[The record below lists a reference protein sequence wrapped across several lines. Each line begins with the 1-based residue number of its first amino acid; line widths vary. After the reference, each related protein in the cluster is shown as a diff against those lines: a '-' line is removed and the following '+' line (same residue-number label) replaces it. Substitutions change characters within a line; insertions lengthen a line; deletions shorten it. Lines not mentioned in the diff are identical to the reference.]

1 MVSPKGLKTKNIKKK
16 KRQARKF
23 MRKEERKRKE
33 AQVRRLKKKAEPG
46 SSETA
51 KRLGI
56 LEACKYS
63 QERIKTTQRKSQK
76 NTRNRGWIRPSQ
88 VPEIQQ
94 EKKKT

>member
-33 AQVRRLKKKAEPG
+33 AQIRRLKKKVELG

-56 LEACKYS
+56 PETC
-63 QERIKTTQRKSQK
+63 
-76 NTRNRGWIRPSQ
+76 NT
-88 VPEIQQ
+88 V
-94 EKKKT
+94 KKGLR